1 MHAVFAGAL
10 FLLLSSSGTVPARAQ
25 SSAGAEQPHSEFFS
39 GIVTALSAD
48 KITVV
53 RTVLGKNSDMRTF
66 SITPATRVEGKLRLK
81 VRVTVRYVKD
91 EDGDRALHIIVR
103 ISQKK

>member
-1 MHAVFAGAL
+1 VHAVFAGAL

-25 SSAGAEQPHSEFFS
+25 RSAAAEQPRAEFFS
-39 GIVTALSAD
+39 GIVTSLSED

-66 SITPATRVEGKLRLK
+66 SITSETRVEGKLRLK
-81 VRVTVRYVKD
+81 VKVTVRYVKD
-91 EDGDRALHIIVR
+91 EEGDRALHIIVR
-103 ISQKK
+103 TSQKK

>member
-1 MHAVFAGAL
+1 VHAVFAGVV

-25 SSAGAEQPHSEFFS
+25 GSAGAEQPHSEFFS
-39 GIVTALSAD
+39 GIVTALSTE

-66 SITPATRVEGKLRLK
+66 SITPETRVEGKLRLK
-81 VRVTVRYVKD
+81 VKVTVRFVKD
-91 EDGDRALHIIVR
+91 EEGERALHIIVR